1 MKNAAFKTTILLLL
15 SSSSLASSALSSS
28 SLAQTTLTLPS
39 AVTKALSSGPDV
51 SSARNTYA
59 KALANLKARALD
71 PTTLGGDLLSAQQGV
86 TSNLAALNNAKLST
100 VQTVLSQYLSLLES
114 QQTLA
119 LNAAQL
125 ALDGRNLTIVQA
137 KLAAKSATALEVD
150 QKQNAL
156 STSRQT
162 LSNTQAQLPVQ
173 SAGLAKTLG
182 LPTAGVLKVSALP
195 AMSGVKVSLEALS
208 NGLESRLPGL
218 ISAAQA
224 LDSAALQVKLAD
236 NDYTPR
242 RTHEDAQIA
251 LQNARTALESERKSA
266 STTLRDGLRGYQD
279 ALEQVKLAG
288 QNLSVQKKT
297 TSQTQTRFKLGT
309 AAQVE
314 VQTAQ
319 VATLNSQLTLTKAQD
334 NVWKALAT
342 LSVSSGLDLT
352 NLVEGLK

>member
-1 MKNAAFKTTILLLL
+1 MKNVDILTTVVLLL
-15 SSSSLASSALSSS
+15 SPSTLFSSA
-28 SLAQTTLTLPS
+28 LAQTTLTLPS
-39 AVTKALSSGPDV
+39 AVNQALSSGPDV
-51 SSARNTYA
+51 GSARNTYA
-59 KALANLKARALD
+59 KALANLKAKQLD
-71 PTTLGGDLLSAQQGV
+71 PTTLGSDLLSAQQGASS
-86 TSNLAALNNAKLST
+86 TLAALDNAKLST

-137 KLAAKSATALEVD
+137 KLAAKSATALEVA
-150 QKQNAL
+150 QKQNTL
-156 STSRQT
+156 NSSRQT
-162 LSNTQAQLPVQ
+162 LVNTQAQLPVQ

-182 LPTAGVLKVSALP
+182 LPTTEVLKVSALP
-195 AMSGVKVSLEALS
+195 AMPRVNASLEALS
-208 NGLESRLPGL
+208 NGLERRLPSL
-218 ISAAQA
+218 ISASQA
-224 LDSAALQVKLAD
+224 VDSASLQVKLFD

-242 RTHEDAQIA
+242 RTLEDAQIA

-266 STTLRDGLRGYQD
+266 STTLRDGLRAYQD
-279 ALEQVKLAG
+279 ALKQVKLAG
-288 QNLSVQKKT
+288 QSLSVQQKT
-297 TSQTQTRFKLGT
+297 LSQTQTRFKLGT

-319 VATLNSQLTLTKAQD
+319 VATVNSQFALTKAQD

-352 NLVEGLK
+352 NLVEGVR